1 MAWKCVADG
10 SASEDMRKDH
20 KTAKHIER
28 YAISEQ
34 AIYFEGK
41 YLPLSRIQSV
51 RVQPSSYFPAH
62 SCGKGL
68 PVFKIR
74 IEYGGEEPEVLMFEK
89 ESNAEKAVSLILS
102 ANPGAVRE
110 EYVDPVN
117 L

>member
-10 SASEDMRKDH
+10 SASEDIRKDH

-68 PVFKIR
+68 PVFKIN
-74 IEYGGEEPEVLMFEK
+74 ETAFSALLSF
-89 ESNAEKAVSLILS
+89 SNISTSGFSPPYSILILNTGS
-102 ANPGAVRE
+102 PFPQLCAGK
-110 EYVDPVN
+110 
-117 L
+117 